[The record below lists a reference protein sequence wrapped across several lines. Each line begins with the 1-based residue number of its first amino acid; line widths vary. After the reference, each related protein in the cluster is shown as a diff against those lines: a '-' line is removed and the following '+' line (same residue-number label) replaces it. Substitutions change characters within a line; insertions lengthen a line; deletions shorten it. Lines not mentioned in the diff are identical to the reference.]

1 MIFVK
6 TGSLLS
12 IFTVFL
18 GIGDTKY
25 LSQVSQIPQIF
36 THTLIG
42 RVADL
47 CHRLTVGLDHFDHDI
62 ERCRPQIIR
71 QIRADP
77 KAQLHA
83 TLESTEEFQQKI
95 KEEAFVEYEEVYAG
109 CYYGTLKSEIERIEQ
124 KGHHVVFD
132 VDVVGG
138 CNLKRIFADKALS
151 VFIAPPDVQTLR
163 KRLEG
168 RGTDAP
174 EMIEQ
179 RVGKAEYEL
188 TFAPKFDTILV
199 NDDLTTALQE
209 ADEIIKNFL
218 GK

>member
-1 MIFVK
+1 MVLIFCAPS
-6 TGSLLS
+6 GSGKSTIVNYLLGKYPELEFS
-12 IFTVFL
+12 VSATSRAPRGTEKHGEAYYFL
-18 GIGDTKY
+18 
-25 LSQVSQIPQIF
+25 
-36 THTLIG
+36 
-42 RVADL
+42 
-47 CHRLTVGLDHFDHDI
+47 
-62 ERCRPQIIR
+62 
-71 QIRADP
+71 
-77 KAQLHA
+77 
-83 TLESTEEFQQKI
+83 STEEFQQKI

>member
-1 MIFVK
+1 MVLIFCAPS
-6 TGSLLS
+6 GSGKSTIVNYLLGKYPELEFS
-12 IFTVFL
+12 VSATSRAPRGTEKHGEAYYFL
-18 GIGDTKY
+18 
-25 LSQVSQIPQIF
+25 
-36 THTLIG
+36 
-42 RVADL
+42 
-47 CHRLTVGLDHFDHDI
+47 
-62 ERCRPQIIR
+62 
-71 QIRADP
+71 
-77 KAQLHA
+77 
-83 TLESTEEFQQKI
+83 STEEFQQKI

-179 RVGKAEYEL
+179 RV
-188 TFAPKFDTILV
+188 
-199 NDDLTTALQE
+199 
-209 ADEIIKNFL
+209 
-218 GK
+218 